1 MAEEYGIILR
11 ITFLIHIIIGF
22 IFGLGLLILPDLMM
36 TTFGLTFA
44 DPVPRMLGGIMLA
57 LTIGSILAIMT
68 KEWARV
74 KILVELEL
82 VWFILGTIVV
92 AYHMIIPPF
101 FNIYG
106 WILVAILLVLFFLFL
121 LSYYME
127 IKK

>member
-22 IFGLGLLILPDLMM
+22 IFGLGLLILPDLIM
-36 TTFGLTFA
+36 TTFGFSFS
-44 DPVPRMLGGIMLA
+44 DPVPRMMGAMMLA
-57 LTIGSILAIMT
+57 LTMGSILALMT

-74 KILVELEL
+74 KILVEIEL
-82 VWFILGTIVV
+82 IWSILGTIVV
-92 AYHMIIPPF
+92 AYHMLMPPLL
-101 FNIYG
+101 NIYG
-106 WILVAILLVLFFLFL
+106 WILAALLLVLFFLFL